1 MELCLSGSLPDAQI
15 WLPSVS
21 RTRESPAGSNV
32 RHVMELVDVASQIVA
47 PAVRAVFKA
56 GEISALKLRATDE
69 LEGSV
74 ALSLTVQDE
83 TFDYLVIQG
92 TVSSMGAEEWSEN
105 LRSLLVDFVA
115 ESRFGW
121 GENRDLL

>member
-1 MELCLSGSLPDAQI
+1 MELA
-15 WLPSVS
+15 
-21 RTRESPAGSNV
+21 E
-32 RHVMELVDVASQIVA
+32 VASEVVA
-47 PAVRAVFKA
+47 PAIRAVFQE
-56 GEISALKLRATDE
+56 GEVSGLAMTVTDE

-74 ALSLTVQDE
+74 ALSVTACGE

-92 TVSSMGAEEWSEN
+92 NVSGMNAESWSEN

-121 GENRDLL
+121 GENRDVR